1 MRIRRNFGSTKLPNI
16 SRSPILKCKHSLTNQ
31 SLKSGNYSIVCLLL
45 MKPSN
50 YMNTTVVIVDDELDA
65 RRVIRKYIERHFPDF
80 NILGEAGSVIEAVE
94 LIEET
99 KPNILFLDIQLQ
111 DGTGFDILDSL
122 GTLVKEIGIVF
133 TTAYDQHALKA
144 FQYHAMDYLLKP
156 VEPELLIKAVQ
167 HIQSFK
173 SATPIKEFISEMMD
187 KHIERKIGIPT
198 NEGFKLLPLDQI
210 IFLEADGS
218 YCKIFLSNGKHLVVS
233 KPMKFFTDKLESVGY
248 FIKPHKSYVVNIQY
262 LEEYIREDGGS
273 LKIVNGLHIPISRQK
288 KDEILDFI
296 QRTLLQ

>member
-1 MRIRRNFGSTKLPNI
+1 
-16 SRSPILKCKHSLTNQ
+16 
-31 SLKSGNYSIVCLLL
+31 
-45 MKPSN
+45 
-50 YMNTTVVIVDDELDA
+50 MNTAVVIIDDELDA
-65 RRVIRKYIERHFPDF
+65 RRVIRKYIERYFPDF
-80 NILGEAGSVIEAVE
+80 KIIGEAGCVGEAVKIIME
-94 LIEET
+94 S
-99 KPNILFLDIQLQ
+99 KPDILFLDIHLQ
-111 DGTGFDILDSL
+111 DGTGFDVLDSL
-122 GTLVKEIGIVF
+122 DSHGQEIGIVF

-144 FQYHAMDYLLKP
+144 FQYHALDYLLKP

-167 HIQSFK
+167 HIQSLK
-173 SATPIKEFISEMMD
+173 SPAPIKEFISEMMD
-187 KHIERKIGIPT
+187 KHVERKIGIPT

-233 KPMKFFTDKLESVGY
+233 KPMKFFTDRLETVGY
-248 FIKPHKSYVVNIQY
+248 FIKPHKSYVVNIRY

-273 LKIVNGLHIPISRQK
+273 LKMVNGLYIPISRQK

>member
-1 MRIRRNFGSTKLPNI
+1 
-16 SRSPILKCKHSLTNQ
+16 
-31 SLKSGNYSIVCLLL
+31 
-45 MKPSN
+45 
-50 YMNTTVVIVDDELDA
+50 MNTTVVIVDDELDA

-80 NILGEAGSVIEAVE
+80 KILGEAGSVIEAVE

-111 DGTGFDILDSL
+111 DGTGFDVLDSL
-122 GTLVKEIGIVF
+122 GTLALEIGIVF

-144 FQYHAMDYLLKP
+144 FQYHALDYLLKP
-156 VEPELLIKAVQ
+156 VEPELLVKAVE
-167 HIQSFK
+167 HIQFLK
-173 SATPIKEFISEMMD
+173 KPAPIKEFVNEMLD

-198 NEGFKLLPLDQI
+198 NEGFKLMPLEQI
-210 IFLEADGS
+210 VFLEADGS

-233 KPMKFFTDKLESVGY
+233 KPMKFFADKLESVGY
-248 FIKPHKSYVVNIQY
+248 FIKPHKSYVVNIRY

-273 LKIVNGLHIPISRQK
+273 LKMVNGFHIPISRQK
-288 KDEILDFI
+288 KDEILEFI